1 MGGTLS
7 AVASIADLALAK
19 DATDSALAYFLTADV
34 FILLCIIAYLLLP
47 KLAYSR
53 SVAAKDILVPKNV
66 HVLLTKPV
74 LSLFNFV

>member
-19 DATDSALAYFLTADV
+19 DVTDSALAYFLTAD
-34 FILLCIIAYLLLP
+34 FIILLCIISYLLLP

-53 SVAAKDILVPKNV
+53 SVSSSQDILVS
-66 HVLLTKPV
+66 HTDT
-74 LSLFNFV
+74 STA